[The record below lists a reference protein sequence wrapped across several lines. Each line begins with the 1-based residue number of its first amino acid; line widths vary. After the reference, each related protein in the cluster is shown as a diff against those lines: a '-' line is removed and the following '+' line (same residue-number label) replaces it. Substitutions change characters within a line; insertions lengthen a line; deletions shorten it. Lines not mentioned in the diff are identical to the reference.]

1 MSTNLFPYKYLKGQW
16 YQADEIN
23 DSDVV
28 VVVDTSQETIWF
40 HAGNKSTARNRS
52 DARALLGDLME
63 KYTSYEF
70 KRVSNETPDE
80 ILVKLDDL
88 KELYYVRS
96 VASINYDLRKASTI
110 YFYLNSIGCLLL
122 IISISF
128 LGLLIFS
135 SGTSLIDS
143 HLHYS
148 ILFENFIFQFSFI
161 SMLLIASFSL
171 FVVSTLVGIF
181 LKKKQLFT
189 KTLISGILIFIT
201 FSIVK
206 VWDISL
212 YYEIIGRFIYFRND
226 VLIWYVFC
234 IEILQILATIIGFY
248 TGIIS
253 FKKIYEKNDSN

>member
-1 MSTNLFPYKYLKGQW
+1 MSTNLFSYKYLKEQW

-80 ILVKLDDL
+80 ILVKIDDL
-88 KELYYVRS
+88 KEQYYVRS
-96 VASINYDLRKASTI
+96 VASLNYDLRKVSSI

-122 IISISF
+122 IISITF
-128 LGLLIFS
+128 LGFLLFG
-135 SGTSLIDS
+135 SGTSFIDS

-148 ILFENFIFQFSFI
+148 IFFENFKFQISFI
-161 SMLLIASFSL
+161 STLLIVSFSI
-171 FVVSTLVGIF
+171 FVTSTIMGIF

-189 KTLISGILIFIT
+189 KTLIAGILTFLSFFI
-201 FSIVK
+201 IK
-206 VWDISL
+206 IWDISL
-212 YYEIIGRFIYFRND
+212 YYEVIGQFIYFRID
-226 VLIWYVFC
+226 VLIWFVFC
-234 IEILQILATIIGFY
+234 IEILQTLAVVIGFY

-253 FKKIYEKNDSN
+253 FKKIYEKKD

>member
-16 YQADEIN
+16 YQADETN

-96 VASINYDLRKASTI
+96 FASLNYDLRKVSSI

-128 LGLLIFS
+128 LGFLIFN
-135 SGTSLIDS
+135 SGTSFIDS

-148 ILFENFIFQFSFI
+148 IFFENFIFQISFI
-161 SMLLIASFSL
+161 STLLIVSFSI
-171 FVVSTLVGIF
+171 FVTSTIMGIF

-189 KTLISGILIFIT
+189 KTLIAGILTFIP
-201 FSIVK
+201 FFIIK
-206 VWDISL
+206 IWDIAL
-212 YYEIIGRFIYFRND
+212 YYEIIGQFIYFRID
-226 VLIWYVFC
+226 VLIWFAFC
-234 IEILQILATIIGFY
+234 IEIFQTLAMIIGFY
-248 TGIIS
+248 TGITS
-253 FKKIYEKNDSN
+253 FKKIYKRND

>member
-1 MSTNLFPYKYLKGQW
+1 MSTNLFPYKYLKEQW

-80 ILVKLDDL
+80 IIVKLDDL

-96 VASINYDLRKASTI
+96 VGSLNYDLRKVSSI
-110 YFYLNSIGCLLL
+110 YFYLNSIGGLLL
-122 IISISF
+122 VISISF
-128 LGLLIFS
+128 LGFLIFG
-135 SGTSLIDS
+135 SGTSFIDS

-148 ILFENFIFQFSFI
+148 IFFENFKFQISFI
-161 SMLLIASFSL
+161 STLLIVSFSI
-171 FVVSTLVGIF
+171 FVTSTIMGIF

-189 KTLISGILIFIT
+189 KTLISGILIFIP
-201 FSIVK
+201 FFIIK
-206 VWDISL
+206 LWDISL
-212 YYEIIGRFIYFRND
+212 YYEIIGQFIYFRID
-226 VLIWYVFC
+226 VLIWFVFC
-234 IEILQILATIIGFY
+234 IEILQTLAMIIGFY

-253 FKKIYEKNDSN
+253 FKKIYEKEN

>member
-23 DSDVV
+23 DSNVV
-28 VVVDTSQETIWF
+28 VVVDTSQEKIWF

-80 ILVKLDDL
+80 ILVKIDDL

-96 VASINYDLRKASTI
+96 VASINYDLRKASSI

-128 LGLLIFS
+128 LGLLIFG

-148 ILFENFIFQFSFI
+148 ILLENFIFQFSFI
-161 SMLLIASFSL
+161 STLLIASFSL
-171 FVVSTLVGIF
+171 FVISTIMGIF

-201 FSIVK
+201 FSIVN

-212 YYEIIGRFIYFRND
+212 YYEIIGQFIYFRID
-226 VLIWYVFC
+226 VLIWYAFC
-234 IEILQILATIIGFY
+234 IEILQTLATIIGFY

-253 FKKIYEKNDSN
+253 SKKIYVKND

>member
-40 HAGNKSTARNRS
+40 QAGNKSTARNRS

-70 KRVSNETPDE
+70 KRVSNETPDD

-96 VASINYDLRKASTI
+96 VGSLNYDLRKVSSI

-128 LGLLIFS
+128 LGSLIFG
-135 SGTSLIDS
+135 SGTSFIDS

-148 ILFENFIFQFSFI
+148 ILFENFIFQISFI
-161 SMLLIASFSL
+161 STLLIASFSL
-171 FVVSTLVGIF
+171 IVTSTIMGIF

-201 FSIVK
+201 FFIIK

-212 YYEIIGRFIYFRND
+212 YYEIIGQFIYFRID

-253 FKKIYEKNDSN
+253 FKKIYEKND

>member
-16 YQADEIN
+16 YQADETN

-28 VVVDTSQETIWF
+28 VVVDTLQETIWF

-96 VASINYDLRKASTI
+96 FASLNYDLRKVSSI

-128 LGLLIFS
+128 LGFLIFG
-135 SGTSLIDS
+135 SGTSFIDS

-148 ILFENFIFQFSFI
+148 ILFENFIFQISFI
-161 SMLLIASFSL
+161 SMLLIVSFSI
-171 FVVSTLVGIF
+171 FVTSTIMGIF

-189 KTLISGILIFIT
+189 KTLIAGILIFIT

-206 VWDISL
+206 LWDMAL
-212 YYEIIGRFIYFRND
+212 YYEILGQFIYFRID
-226 VLIWYVFC
+226 VLIWYAFC
-234 IEILQILATIIGFY
+234 IEILQTLAMIIGFY

-253 FKKIYEKNDSN
+253 FKKIYEKKD

>member
-1 MSTNLFPYKYLKGQW
+1 MSTNLFSYKYLKEQW

-80 ILVKLDDL
+80 ILVKLEDL

-96 VASINYDLRKASTI
+96 VASLNYDLRKVSSI

-122 IISISF
+122 IISITF
-128 LGLLIFS
+128 LGFLLFG
-135 SGTSLIDS
+135 SGTSFIDS

-148 ILFENFIFQFSFI
+148 IFFENFKFQISFI
-161 SMLLIASFSL
+161 STLLIVSFSI
-171 FVVSTLVGIF
+171 FVTSTIMGIF

-189 KTLISGILIFIT
+189 KTLIAGILTFLSFFI
-201 FSIVK
+201 IK
-206 VWDISL
+206 IWDISL
-212 YYEIIGRFIYFRND
+212 YYEVIGQFIYFRID
-226 VLIWYVFC
+226 VLIWFVFC
-234 IEILQILATIIGFY
+234 IEILQTLAVVIGFY

-253 FKKIYEKNDSN
+253 FKKIYEKKD

>member
-28 VVVDTSQETIWF
+28 VVVDTSQETILF
-40 HAGNKSTARNRS
+40 QAGNKSTARNRS

-96 VASINYDLRKASTI
+96 VGSLNYDLRKVSSI

-128 LGLLIFS
+128 LGSLIFG
-135 SGTSLIDS
+135 SGTSFIDS

-148 ILFENFIFQFSFI
+148 ILFENFIFQISFI
-161 SMLLIASFSL
+161 STLLIASFSL
-171 FVVSTLVGIF
+171 IVTSTIMGIF

-201 FSIVK
+201 FFIIK

-212 YYEIIGRFIYFRND
+212 YYEIIGQFIYFRID

-253 FKKIYEKNDSN
+253 FKKIYEKND

>member
-1 MSTNLFPYKYLKGQW
+1 MSTNLFSYKYLKEQW

-88 KELYYVRS
+88 KEQYYVRS
-96 VASINYDLRKASTI
+96 VASLNYDLRKVSSI

-122 IISISF
+122 IISITF
-128 LGLLIFS
+128 LGFLIFG
-135 SGTSLIDS
+135 SGTSFINS

-148 ILFENFIFQFSFI
+148 IFFENFIFQISFT
-161 SMLLIASFSL
+161 STLLIVSFSI
-171 FVVSTLVGIF
+171 FVTSTILGIF
-181 LKKKQLFT
+181 LKKKLLFT
-189 KTLISGILIFIT
+189 KTLIAGILTFIT
-201 FSIVK
+201 FFIIK
-206 VWDISL
+206 IWDISL
-212 YYEIIGRFIYFRND
+212 YYEIIGQFIYFRID
-226 VLIWYVFC
+226 VLIWFVFC
-234 IEILQILATIIGFY
+234 IEILQTLAVVIGFY

-253 FKKIYEKNDSN
+253 FKKIYEKKD

>member
-16 YQADEIN
+16 YQADETN

-96 VASINYDLRKASTI
+96 FASLNYDLRKISSI

-128 LGLLIFS
+128 LGFLIFN
-135 SGTSLIDS
+135 SGTSFIDS

-148 ILFENFIFQFSFI
+148 IFFENFIFQISFI
-161 SMLLIASFSL
+161 STLLIVSFSI
-171 FVVSTLVGIF
+171 FVTSTIMGIF

-189 KTLISGILIFIT
+189 KTLIAGILTFIP
-201 FSIVK
+201 FFIIK
-206 VWDISL
+206 IWDIAL
-212 YYEIIGRFIYFRND
+212 YYEIIGQFIYFRID
-226 VLIWYVFC
+226 VLIWFAFC
-234 IEILQILATIIGFY
+234 IEIFQTLAMIIGFY
-248 TGIIS
+248 TGITS
-253 FKKIYEKNDSN
+253 FKKIYKRND

>member
-16 YQADEIN
+16 YQADETN

-96 VASINYDLRKASTI
+96 FASLNYDLRKVSSI
-110 YFYLNSIGCLLL
+110 YFYLNNIGCLLL

-128 LGLLIFS
+128 LGFLIFG
-135 SGTSLIDS
+135 SGTSFIDS

-148 ILFENFIFQFSFI
+148 ILFENFKFQISFI
-161 SMLLIASFSL
+161 SMLLIVSFSI
-171 FVVSTLVGIF
+171 FVTSTLMGIF

-189 KTLISGILIFIT
+189 KTLIAGILTFIP
-201 FSIVK
+201 FFIINI
-206 VWDISL
+206 WDLSL
-212 YYEIIGRFIYFRND
+212 YYEIIGRFIYFRID
-226 VLIWYVFC
+226 VLIWFSFC
-234 IEILQILATIIGFY
+234 IEILQTLAMVIGFY

-253 FKKIYEKNDSN
+253 FKKIYEKND

>member
-23 DSDVV
+23 DSNVV
-28 VVVDTSQETIWF
+28 VIVDTSQEMIWF

-52 DARALLGDLME
+52 DARGLLGDLME
-63 KYTSYEF
+63 KYMSYEF

-96 VASINYDLRKASTI
+96 VASLNYDLRKASII
-110 YFYLNSIGCLLL
+110 YFYLNGIACLLL
-122 IISISF
+122 VISISF
-128 LGLLIFS
+128 LGFLIFG
-135 SGTSLIDS
+135 SGTSFIDS

-148 ILFENFIFQFSFI
+148 IFFKNFIFHISFI
-161 SMLLIASFSL
+161 STLLIASFSL
-171 FVVSTLVGIF
+171 FVTSTIMGIF

-201 FSIVK
+201 FFIIK
-206 VWDISL
+206 IWDISL
-212 YYEIIGRFIYFRND
+212 YYEIIGQFIYLRID
-226 VLIWYVFC
+226 ALIWFAFC
-234 IEILQILATIIGFY
+234 IEILQVLAMIIGFY

-253 FKKIYEKNDSN
+253 FKKIYEKND